1 MDQRPLLSG
10 QPLSPSTILSER
22 TQCSSAA
29 PCLFSASIFNNSTA
43 KNQNRIYEPEKP
55 EKNPLV
61 GATVHLK
68 GKMGEKK
75 ITTMRL
81 LFFFNPSTE
90 TPCPFWPTSTALL
103 RQHRGSHP
111 HTAGRL
117 RPPRTPPPP
126 AAARRPLAPP
136 RGLPRRATAPR
147 PRVRPVWRRRPGGS
161 EGPPALPHGGGRR
174 PGGAGGAEGAAR
186 FPERSPPP
194 PGRRGGRGPG
204 PARWRRGREAR
215 SGGPARRER
224 GPRALT
230 GPRSG
235 WDGGPV
241 KREGTAAAAKRKLRL
256 PFRRNSW
263 RRRTAAGGRRRRKK
277 EGRNAR
283 RHRAASRTEGG
294 RPLLRMRTR
303 WRRKG
308 GSRQRGERARR
319 GHGVRTAGWT
329 AEGGCAAWCRSAVT
343 LPVGWAQQ
351 KAKKKKK
358 SRTLSVV
365 LRWESRISAS
375 AGAALPAQGP
385 TPPQEQTSSWESL
398 PPVTEAAVINLS
410 RKYSTTH
417 RRRASAAVLKVHV
430 ADDCK

>member
-1 MDQRPLLSG
+1 MPILTHIYSSATAAPR
-10 QPLSPSTILSER
+10 LSP
-22 TQCSSAA
+22 A
-29 PCLFSASIFNNSTA
+29 
-43 KNQNRIYEPEKP
+43 
-55 EKNPLV
+55 
-61 GATVHLK
+61 
-68 GKMGEKK
+68 
-75 ITTMRL
+75 
-81 LFFFNPSTE
+81 
-90 TPCPFWPTSTALL
+90 
-103 RQHRGSHP
+103 HRGAAQTPQDPTAPGRCPSPPRASPRPPPARHSP
-111 HTAGRL
+111 PAPGPTCVTAEAGRQR
-117 RPPRTPPPP
+117 RPPR
-126 AAARRPLAPP
+126 AAPRRRAQARRS
-136 RGLPRRATAPR
+136 
-147 PRVRPVWRRRPGGS
+147 RRRGGS
-161 EGPPALPHGGGRR
+161 GQVSGEEPT
-174 PGGAGGAEGAAR
+174 
-186 FPERSPPP
+186 P

-263 RRRTAAGGRRRRKK
+263 RRRTAAGGRRRRRKK

-358 SRTLSVV
+358 SRTLSV
-365 LRWESRISAS
+365 LSWESRISAS